1 MNEMKKILCFLL
13 LLVFFCLTSQ
23 AKNIRIEDPPF
34 VYQGQGFTG
43 LQYTVFVY
51 RGHDETA
58 LLKAVERND
67 TATIVELQMGSYLWK
82 RFDPTICLRDERGR
96 QYFIRNIEGDY
107 DIRIGQHFTAPK
119 KGNFIVRL
127 VFPPLPKRV
136 HTIDLTETGG
146 RGEWGFFGIRIDGTP
161 LPPMVLPKELER
173 KLSTMPAA
181 GDTLPI
187 PKIHFGMATVRG
199 HLLEYRPGMKEQVCL
214 RIGASSYQ
222 IKAPCDTIL
231 ANVLSSGDFIVQV
244 PLTHLTPIEI
254 PLGDQDVFFYAE
266 PDRETELYINMR
278 EVSRRRRYGS
288 DSISAPLAYITS
300 GPLARLSTEW
310 NQLKP
315 TVIEQGIELEKQARS
330 LADSLLKE
338 PFAISIQKL
347 KEHLMNFFACH
358 AASRNGSPQ
367 MRQLLAL
374 NDSLVAVHFIS
385 GILQNVTREREK
397 QRNANRPGNGATQ
410 EELDQ
415 WRREWGDYWI
425 DADTVE
431 MEHIKIYMRQLQDPR
446 QLLCPPF
453 YDRIVRFLQ
462 QLPVLLPELFDN
474 ELKARTLQGLQMDK
488 LTPIDSLQQEQELA
502 ALPQDYRNYL
512 KYFSDK
518 LARLTEEN
526 RHRTGYTIHDLIP
539 PNLKWDEKKK
549 IEEQLMSLTID
560 SIIAPYRG
568 HPIYVQMWNSS
579 PIDYGSRLNRYAVIP
594 MQKRLADSQAVFVFI
609 DFSFSYQP
617 AWKQQIAQLRGEH
630 YPLPSQIAYQNIVK
644 QLTNDFTDYVYMVF
658 DAEGQRIYPATCNG
672 NSLSVPDFDEIERL
686 LRQ

>member
-1 MNEMKKILCFLL
+1 MREMKKNLCFLL
-13 LLVFFCLTSQ
+13 LSVLICLTSQ
-23 AKNIRIEDPPF
+23 AKNIRIEYPPF

-43 LQYTVFVY
+43 LQYTIFVY

-58 LLKAVERND
+58 RLKAVERND
-67 TATIVELQMGSYLWK
+67 TATIVELQMGSFLWK
-82 RFDPTICLRDERGR
+82 RFDPTVCLRDERGR
-96 QYFIRNIEGDY
+96 LYFIRSIEGDY
-107 DIRIGQHFTAPK
+107 DIRIGQHFKAPK
-119 KGNFIVRL
+119 KGDFMVRL

-136 HTIDLTETGG
+136 RIIDLTETGG
-146 RGEWGFFGIRIDGTP
+146 RGEWGFFGIRIDGKP
-161 LPPMVLPKELER
+161 LPPMALPKELER
-173 KLSTMPAA
+173 KLSTMSADS
-181 GDTLPI
+181 DTLPI
-187 PKIHFGMATVRG
+187 PQIHFGMATVRG

-214 RIGASSYQ
+214 RIGASTYQ
-222 IKAPCDTIL
+222 IKAPCDTVL

-315 TVIEQGIELEKQARS
+315 TVIEQGIELDTQARS
-330 LADSLLKE
+330 VADSLLKE
-338 PFAISIQKL
+338 PFAISIQQL
-347 KEHLMNFFACH
+347 EERLMNFFVCH
-358 AASRNGSPQ
+358 AASHDGSPQ
-367 MRQLLAL
+367 MRQLLAI
-374 NDSLVAVHFIS
+374 NDSLMALHFIS
-385 GILQNVTREREK
+385 GILQSVTREREK
-397 QRNANRPGNGATQ
+397 QRNANRPANGATQ

-415 WRREWGDYWI
+415 WRREWGEHWI
-425 DADTVE
+425 DADTIE
-431 MEHIKIYMRQLQDPR
+431 MEHIKLYMRQLQNPR

-453 YDRIVRFLQ
+453 YDRIMRFLQ
-462 QLPVLLPELFDN
+462 QLPVLLPELTDN
-474 ELKARTLQGLQMDK
+474 ELKTRTLQGLQMDK
-488 LTPIDSLQQEQELA
+488 LTPIDSLHQEQELA

-512 KYFSDK
+512 KYFSEK

-526 RHRTGYTIHDLIP
+526 RHRIGYTIHELIP
-539 PNLKWDEKKK
+539 QHLEWDEAQKL
-549 IEEQLMSLTID
+549 EEQLMSLTID

-568 HPIYVQMWNSS
+568 HPVYVQMWNSS

-594 MQKRLADSQAVFVFI
+594 MQKRLVDSQAVFVFI

-630 YPLPSQIAYQNIVK
+630 YPLPSQIVYQNIVK
-644 QLTNDFTDYVYMVF
+644 QLTDDYTNYVYMVF
-658 DAEGQRIYPATCNG
+658 DAEGRRVYPATCNG

-686 LRQ
+686 LR

>member
-1 MNEMKKILCFLL
+1 MKKIHYFVLL
-13 LLVFFCLTSQ
+13 LMLASLTSQ
-23 AKNIRIEDPPF
+23 AKNIRIEYPPF

-43 LQYTVFVY
+43 LQYTIFVY

-58 LLKAVERND
+58 RLKAVERND

-82 RFDPTICLRDERGR
+82 RFDPTVCLRDEQGKP
-96 QYFIRNIEGDY
+96 YFIRSIEGDY
-107 DIRIGQHFTAPK
+107 DIRIGQHFMAPK
-119 KGNFIVRL
+119 KGDFMVRL
-127 VFPPLPKRV
+127 VFPPLPKHVR
-136 HTIDLTETGG
+136 TIDLTETEG
-146 RGEWGFFGIRIDGTP
+146 RGEWGFFGIRIDGKP
-161 LPPMVLPKELER
+161 LPPMALPKELER
-173 KLSTMPAA
+173 KLSTMSAD
-181 GDTLPI
+181 GDTLPT
-187 PKIHFGMATVRG
+187 PQIHFGMATVRG

-222 IKAPCDTIL
+222 IKSPRSCDTVL
-231 ANVLSSGDFIVQV
+231 ANVLPSGDFIAQV
-244 PLTHLTPIEI
+244 PLTHLTPVDI

-330 LADSLLKE
+330 VADSLLKE
-338 PFAISIQKL
+338 PFAISIEEQ
-347 KEHLMNFFACH
+347 EERLMNFFACH
-358 AASRNGSPQ
+358 AASHDGSPQ
-367 MRQLLAL
+367 MRQLLAI

-415 WRREWGDYWI
+415 WRREWGEHWI

-431 MEHIKIYMRQLQDPR
+431 MEHIKLYMRQLQDPR

-453 YDRIVRFLQ
+453 YDRIMRFLQ
-462 QLPVLLPELFDN
+462 QLPVLLPELIDN
-474 ELKARTLQGLQMDK
+474 ELKARALQGLQMDK
-488 LTPIDSLQQEQELA
+488 LTPIDSLHQEQELA

-512 KYFSDK
+512 KYFSEK

-526 RHRTGYTIHDLIP
+526 RHRIGYTIHELIP
-539 PNLKWDEKKK
+539 
-549 IEEQLMSLTID
+549 LTID

-568 HPIYVQMWNSS
+568 HPVYVQMWNSS

-594 MQKRLADSQAVFVFI
+594 MQKRLVDSQAVFVFI

-630 YPLPSQIAYQNIVK
+630 YPLLSQIAYQNIVK

-658 DAEGQRIYPATCNG
+658 DAEGRRVYPATCNG

-686 LRQ
+686 LSQ